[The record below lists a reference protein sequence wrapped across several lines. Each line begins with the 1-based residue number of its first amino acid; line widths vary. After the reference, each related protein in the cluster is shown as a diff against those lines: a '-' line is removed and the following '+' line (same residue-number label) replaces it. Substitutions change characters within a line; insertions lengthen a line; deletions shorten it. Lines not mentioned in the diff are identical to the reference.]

1 MSYPVRNVKGKSFEL
16 FGAEGPGTRGIWYH
30 DSREKKGVDSMN
42 NEVLEAMQMRR
53 SIRSFKPDPVPEA
66 DLREIVKAGLYA
78 ASGRGSQDTIILA
91 ITNPAMVKRLSR
103 LNCEIGGWTPD
114 FDPFYGAPAV
124 LVVLAEKARPTAVYD
139 GSLVMGNLM
148 LAAHSLGLGSCWIH
162 RAEEEFDRP
171 EGKALLKTLGITGE
185 YEGIGHCVVGYVEG
199 DIPVA
204 PLRKDHR
211 VYWMK

>member
-1 MSYPVRNVKGKSFEL
+1 ME
-16 FGAEGPGTRGIWYH
+16 
-30 DSREKKGVDSMN
+30 
-42 NEVLEAMQMRR
+42 
-53 SIRSFKPDPVPEA
+53 
-66 DLREIVKAGLYA
+66 
-78 ASGRGSQDTIILA
+78 
-91 ITNPAMVKRLSR
+91 KRLSR

-185 YEGIGHCVVGYVEG
+185 YVGIGHCVVGYVEG

>member
-1 MSYPVRNVKGKSFEL
+1 MSKEKVLNFSGQKGPEPVGY
-16 FGAEGPGTRGIWYH
+16 GIMTAER
-30 DSREKKGVDSMN
+30 KKGVDSMN

-162 RAEEEFDRP
+162 RAKEEFDRP

>member
-1 MSYPVRNVKGKSFEL
+1 
-16 FGAEGPGTRGIWYH
+16 
-30 DSREKKGVDSMN
+30 MN

-124 LVVLAEKARPTAVYD
+124 LVVLAEKPGPRRC
-139 GSLVMGNLM
+139 M
-148 LAAHSLGLGSCWIH
+148 
-162 RAEEEFDRP
+162 
-171 EGKALLKTLGITGE
+171 TGPWSW
-185 YEGIGHCVVGYVEG
+185 GT
-199 DIPVA
+199 
-204 PLRKDHR
+204 
-211 VYWMK
+211 

>member
-1 MSYPVRNVKGKSFEL
+1 
-16 FGAEGPGTRGIWYH
+16 
-30 DSREKKGVDSMN
+30 MN

-91 ITNPAMVKRLSR
+91 ITNPAMVMRPSR
-103 LNCEIGGWTPD
+103 LNCEIGGWTPE
-114 FDPFYGAPAV
+114 FDPIYGAPAV

-139 GSLVMGNLM
+139 GSLVMGNRV
-148 LAAHSLGLGSCWIH
+148 LAARSLGLGSCGIH

>member
-1 MSYPVRNVKGKSFEL
+1 MTREIISKGED
-16 FGAEGPGTRGIWYH
+16 I
-30 DSREKKGVDSMN
+30 MN
-42 NEVLEAMQMRR
+42 NEVLEAMQLRR

-66 DLREIVKAGLYA
+66 DLKEIIKAGLYA
-78 ASGRGSQDTIILA
+78 PSGKGTQDTIILA

-103 LNCEIGGWTPD
+103 LNCEIGGWAPD

-124 LVVLAEKARPTAVYD
+124 LIVLAEKQRPTAVYD
-139 GSLVMGNLM
+139 GSLVMGNMM

-162 RAEEEFDRP
+162 RAKEEFARP

-204 PLRKDHR
+204 PLRKEHR